1 LSVYSSLAVQHE
13 RKGTK
18 ENKTRKGAPGS
29 YQRLDLF
36 KKVLRVLCPNLTDDP
51 FITTA
56 APERN
61 AVRIHNQEIY
71 HQSFIFGEPTGVSE
85 NL

>member
-1 LSVYSSLAVQHE
+1 VQ
-13 RKGTK
+13 
-18 ENKTRKGAPGS
+18 P
-29 YQRLDLF
+29 D
-36 KKVLRVLCPNLTDDP
+36 PNLTDDP

-71 HQSFIFGEPTGVSE
+71 HQSFTDSRRVILCPTAAAE
-85 NL
+85 D